1 MHRPLIR
8 LRNRAS
14 TVIAALLVAGG
25 ALSPAPAIAQGTEA
39 AASQV
44 TSLVNP
50 FIGTQNFGNTF
61 PGASAPFGMV
71 QVSPDTGGQ
80 GGYDYQ
86 QDKILGFSQTHLSGV
101 GCSVMGELPLMPTTG
116 AVDSVDPDVYRS
128 AYSHDDEDAE
138 PGYYRVGLKKYGID
152 AELTATP
159 RTGWQRYTFPS
170 TDHANVLFNTGR
182 ANQKVYG
189 SEVHVVGDRT
199 VEGRVEAGNFCA
211 GKDRHTVYFT
221 ATFDRPFA
229 AHGTWRGTTP
239 SPGERDAAGE
249 GGNGAWVTFDAAADH
264 DVVVKVGLSYTG
276 VEGARK
282 NLKAE
287 TDDSYDF
294 DATRTALHETWERQL
309 DAVRIGGGSEERQR
323 AFYTALYHSQLHP
336 NLAGDVDGRYAGF
349 DGKTHLASGFTPYQN
364 LSLWDTHRPQNQLLQ
379 MLQPKVARDVAL
391 SVVAIGRDGGWL
403 PRWSLANSETNIM
416 TGDPVTPFLVEAWSK
431 GLLAGYEKEA
441 YALLRKNALSTPP
454 DDSPY
459 NGRAGVAAY
468 SERGYLPSGLEL
480 GKDCADKGGD
490 NDCRHPA
497 SATLEYSAADASLAL
512 MAKGLGRTADAR
524 LFAARGQWYR
534 NLWDSS
540 IKQFR
545 PRTVDGTWLTP
556 YDPVEAGH
564 QFHEG
569 GAYQY
574 QWLVPQDPAGL
585 VSLMGGK
592 RETEK
597 RLDAFFAYDK
607 LLADP
612 AKTAREDW
620 ISAPYDYYGKPT
632 YNPNNE
638 PDLHSP
644 YMYLWA
650 GAPAKTATVVRAAI
664 TLFTDGPD
672 GMTGNDDL
680 GTMSAWYV
688 FSSLGLYPT
697 TNGGDF
703 LAVSSPQFPS
713 AVIRI
718 GDYGKQQGGT
728 LTVKAPGTSDT
739 QRYVRQAKFGGKNLS
754 ATWLDWDAVAKGGNL
769 AFEMAGR
776 PSAWGTGNGAE
787 PPSVNR
793 AAADGR
799 RHLDASLRTAS
810 DVLPTADS
818 AQNVRLQMDVLGQS
832 PGTLRVD
839 VAAKAPS
846 GWTAKT
852 AAPFSLTSDRL
863 PVQRTATVDVS
874 VPANTAPGSYTVRV
888 TASAKGVKPVER
900 VATIEVRTAA
910 RCAEDAGEVCAVDL
924 RKEVNHDGTATVAAS
939 DEGDFDGGGWSFDG
953 DLLPSAGPVVWDGVT
968 YDAPD
973 PSGTALNFVEARG
986 QSMLLPAGSYGALR
1000 LVAVAHHGPATTA
1013 LTVRY
1018 TDGSTAEVPVTVG
1031 DWAGST
1037 PQGSSVVLEMPHR
1050 IKRGQGVDGP
1060 PVRLFGASADL
1071 DASKTVRSVG
1081 LPNDPRV
1088 QIYAVTLR

>member
-1 MHRPLIR
+1 MHRPLHR
-8 LRNRAS
+8 WRHRAS
-14 TVIAALLVAGG
+14 TALAALLVAGG
-25 ALSPAPAIAQGTEA
+25 ALAPVPAAAQAPAA
-39 AASQV
+39 AAQP

-86 QDKILGFSQTHLSGV
+86 QDKIHGFSQTHLSGV
-101 GCSVMGELPLMPTTG
+101 GCSVMGELPIMPTTG
-116 AVDSVDPDVYRS
+116 AVDNVDPNSYRS
-128 AYSHDDEDAE
+128 TFSHDDEDAE
-138 PGYYRVGLKKYGID
+138 PGYYRVGLKTYDID
-152 AELTATP
+152 AELTATT

-170 TDHANVLFNTGR
+170 TDRANVLFNTGR

-211 GKDRHTVYFT
+211 GKDKHTVYFT
-221 ATFDRPFA
+221 ATFDRPFTS
-229 AHGTWRGTTP
+229 HGAWRGTTP
-239 SPGERDAAGE
+239 TPGERDAAGE
-249 GGNGAWVTFDAAADH
+249 GDNGAWVTFDAAADR

-276 VEGARK
+276 LDGARA
-282 NLKAE
+282 NLKTE
-287 TDDSYDF
+287 TQDSYDF
-294 DATRTALHETWERQL
+294 DATRAALHATWERQL
-309 DAVRIGGGSEERQR
+309 DAVKIGGGSAERQR
-323 AFYTALYHSQLHP
+323 AFYTALYHAQLHP

-349 DGKTHLASGFTPYQN
+349 DGKNHLASGFTPYQN

-431 GLLAGYEKEA
+431 GLLAGHEKEA
-441 YALLRKNALSTPP
+441 YALLRKNATSTPP
-454 DDSPY
+454 ADSPY
-459 NGRAGVAAY
+459 NGRAGVDAY
-468 SERGYLPSGLEL
+468 QKRGYLPSGLEP

-497 SATLEYSAADASLAL
+497 SATMEYAAADASLAL
-512 MAKGLGRTADAR
+512 MAKGLGHSADAR
-524 LFAARGQWYR
+524 MFAARGQWYR

-540 IKQFR
+540 IQQFR
-545 PRTVDGTWLTP
+545 PRTTDGTWLTP

-574 QWLVPQDPAGL
+574 QWLAPQDPAGL

-592 RETEK
+592 RATEK
-597 RLDAFFAYDK
+597 RLDSFFAYDK

-620 ISAPYDYYGKPT
+620 ISAPYDYYGKST

-638 PDLHSP
+638 PDLHAP

-650 GAPAKTATVVRAAI
+650 GAPAKTATVVRAAM

-718 GDYGKQQGGT
+718 GAYGKEQGGT
-728 LTVKAPGTSDT
+728 LTVKAPGTSDA
-739 QRYVRQAKFGGKNLS
+739 QRYVKQAKFGGKNLR

-769 AFEMAGR
+769 AFEMAGK
-776 PSAWGTGNGAE
+776 PSAWGTGKGDE

-793 AAADGR
+793 AAADSR
-799 RHLDASLRTAS
+799 RNLDASLRTAS
-810 DVLPTADS
+810 DVLPTSDS
-818 AQNVRLQMDVLGQS
+818 AQNVRLKLDVLGQS
-832 PGTLRVD
+832 PGTLRVGVD
-839 VAAKAPS
+839 VKAPS
-846 GWTAKT
+846 GWTAK
-852 AAPFSLTSDRL
+852 ASDSFSLKSHRL
-863 PVQRTATVDVS
+863 PVQRTATVDVN
-874 VPANTAPGSYTVRV
+874 VPAGTAPGSYSVRI
-888 TASAKGVKPVER
+888 TAGAKGVKSVER
-900 VATIEVRTAA
+900 VATIEVRAAA
-910 RCAEDAGEVCAVDL
+910 RCAPDIDGQCAVDL
-924 RKEVNHDGTATVAAS
+924 GKQVNHDGTATVAAS
-939 DEGDFDGGGWSFDG
+939 DQGDFDGGGWSFDG
-953 DLLPSAGPVVWDGVT
+953 DLLPAAGPVVWGGVT

-973 PSGTALNFVEARG
+973 PSGTAENFVEARG

-1000 LVAVAHHGPATTA
+1000 VVAVAHHGPVTTA

-1018 TDGSTAEVPVTVG
+1018 TDGTTAEVPVPVG

-1071 DASKTVRSVG
+1071 DASKTVRSIG
-1081 LPNDPRV
+1081 LQNDPRV
-1088 QIYAVTLR
+1088 QVYAITLK

>member
-1 MHRPLIR
+1 MHRPLHRI
-8 LRNRAS
+8 RNRAS
-14 TVIAALLVAGG
+14 TVLATLLVAGG
-25 ALSPAPAIAQGTEA
+25 ALSPAPAVARGTAEA
-39 AASQV
+39 AGQL
-44 TSLVNP
+44 TTLVNP

-138 PGYYRVGLKKYGID
+138 PGYYRVGLQKYGID

-170 TDHANVLFNTGR
+170 TDRANVLFNTGR

-221 ATFDRPFA
+221 ATFDRPFTS
-229 AHGTWRGTTP
+229 HGTWRGTTP
-239 SPGERDAAGE
+239 SPGQRDAAGE
-249 GGNGAWVTFDAAADH
+249 GGNGAWVTFDAGADR

-309 DAVRIGGGSEERQR
+309 DAVRIGGGSEQRQR

-431 GLLAGYEKEA
+431 GLLSGYEKEA

-468 SERGYLPSGLEL
+468 SERGYLPSGLEP

-497 SATLEYSAADASLAL
+497 SATLEYAAADASLAL
-512 MAKGLGRTADAR
+512 MAKGLGHTADAR
-524 LFAARGQWYR
+524 RFAARGQWYR

-540 IKQFR
+540 IRQFR

-597 RLDAFFAYDK
+597 RLDAFFAYDE

-612 AKTAREDW
+612 AGTAREDW

-650 GAPAKTATVVRAAI
+650 GAPAKTATVVRAAM

-739 QRYVRQAKFGGKNLS
+739 QRYVRQAKFGGKNLR

-769 AFEMAGR
+769 AFEMADR
-776 PSAWGTGNGAE
+776 PSAWGTGKGAE

-793 AAADGR
+793 AAADSR
-799 RHLDASLRTAS
+799 RHLDASLRTSS

-818 AQNVRLQMDVLGQS
+818 AQSVRLRMDVLGQS

-839 VAAKAPS
+839 IAAKTPG
-846 GWTAKT
+846 GWTART
-852 AAPFSLTSDRL
+852 AAPFSLTSNRL
-863 PVQRTATVDVS
+863 PVQRTVAVDVS

-888 TASAKGVKPVER
+888 TASAKGVQPVER
-900 VATIEVRTAA
+900 LATIEVRAAA
-910 RCAEDAGEVCAVDL
+910 RCAEGAGEQCAVDL
-924 RKEVNHDGTATVAAS
+924 GKEANHDGTATVAAS
-939 DEGDFDGGGWSFDG
+939 GEGDFDGSGWSFDG
-953 DLLPSAGPVVWDGVT
+953 DLLPAAGPVVWGGVT

-986 QSMLLPAGSYGALR
+986 QAMLLPAGSYGTLR
-1000 LVAVAHHGPATTA
+1000 LVAVAHHGPVSTA

-1018 TDGSTAEVPVTVG
+1018 TDGSTAAVPVTVG
-1031 DWAGST
+1031 DWAGSA
-1037 PQGSSVVLEMPHR
+1037 PQGSSVALEMPHR
-1050 IKRGQGVDGP
+1050 IKSGQGVDGP
-1060 PVRLFGASADL
+1060 PVRLFSSSANL
-1071 DASKTVRSVG
+1071 EASKTVRSVG

-1088 QIYAVTLR
+1088 QIYAVTLG

>member
-1 MHRPLIR
+1 MHRPLHR

-14 TVIAALLVAGG
+14 TVLAALLVAGG
-25 ALSPAPAIAQGTEA
+25 ALSPAPAVAQGTEA
-39 AASQV
+39 AAGQL

-101 GCSVMGELPLMPTTG
+101 GCSVMGEVPLMPTTG

-170 TDHANVLFNTGR
+170 TDRANVLFNTGR

-229 AHGTWRGTTP
+229 SHGTWRGTTP

-249 GGNGAWVTFDAAADH
+249 GGNGAWVTFDAAADR

-294 DATRTALHETWERQL
+294 DATRAALHATWERQL
-309 DAVRIGGGSEERQR
+309 DAVRIGGGSEQRQR

-441 YALLRKNALSTPP
+441 YALLRKNAMSTPP

-497 SATLEYSAADASLAL
+497 SATLEYAAADASLAL
-512 MAKGLGRTADAR
+512 MAKGLGHTADAR

-540 IKQFR
+540 IQQFR

-650 GAPAKTATVVRAAI
+650 GAPAKTATVVRAAM

-713 AVIRI
+713 AIIRI
-718 GDYGKQQGGT
+718 GDYGRQQGGT
-728 LTVKAPGTSDT
+728 LTVEAPGASDT

-754 ATWLDWDAVAKGGNL
+754 ATWLDWDAVAKGGKL
-769 AFEMAGR
+769 SFEMADR
-776 PSAWGTGNGAE
+776 PSAWGTGKGAE

-832 PGTLRVD
+832 PGTLRVN

-852 AAPFSLTSDRL
+852 PAPFSLKSERL
-863 PVQRTATVDVS
+863 PVQRTAAVDVS

-900 VATIEVRTAA
+900 LATIEIRTAA
-910 RCAEDAGEVCAVDL
+910 RCSEGAGEVCAVDL

-953 DLLPSAGPVVWDGVT
+953 DLLPAAGPVVWGGVT

-973 PSGTALNFVEARG
+973 PSGTAPNFVEARG

-1088 QIYAVTLR
+1088 QIYAVTLN